1 MDGIMV
7 GIGGQ
12 TTLDNGMFIRAEAN
26 FMEFD
31 PVSLTSDTTVNKITL
46 DELNGVSGKV
56 SIGTSF

>member
-1 MDGIMV
+1 
-7 GIGGQ
+7 
-12 TTLDNGMFIRAEAN
+12 
-26 FMEFD
+26 MEFD